1 MELLVT
7 IQAKEST
14 LALVNRGGKD
24 RTVKFALRMNVL
36 NISHAK
42 MVELA
47 RDLKVTNTNVFVQLD
62 SKENIVKSELRHVP
76 ITHVKMGQ
84 PVQTMRISW
93 VEAS

>member
-24 RTVKFALRMNVL
+24 KTVKFAFRMNVL

-47 RDLKVTNTNVFVQLD
+47 R
-62 SKENIVKSELRHVP
+62 
-76 ITHVKMGQ
+76 
-84 PVQTMRISW
+84 
-93 VEAS
+93 